1 MAYRAVIF
9 DLFGTLVKG
18 FNRQDYD
25 PVIARMAETFDIPC
39 QDFWDSG
46 AETYPARSLGHYDHF
61 EANLTDM
68 CIRAVQEASIAQV
81 ELAASYHYEFM
92 TDAITA
98 EAKVIEA
105 LEGLKIKSLPLGLFS
120 DCGPG
125 VPFLWRQLPL
135 ARLIDESVFTCEE
148 GVKKPAEA
156 IYAPPSMTPGP
167 AS

>member
-1 MAYRAVIF
+1 MAYRAVIL

-68 CIRAVQEASIAQV
+68 CIRAV
-81 ELAASYHYEFM
+81 
-92 TDAITA
+92 
-98 EAKVIEA
+98 
-105 LEGLKIKSLPLGLFS
+105 
-120 DCGPG
+120 
-125 VPFLWRQLPL
+125 
-135 ARLIDESVFTCEE
+135 
-148 GVKKPAEA
+148 
-156 IYAPPSMTPGP
+156 
-167 AS
+167 